1 MSARIEP
8 AQPPYSPEVQAAFD
22 RIMPPGVPPL
32 LLFTTLARDERLY
45 ERFRNGTLLDKGHL
59 TLRQREIVIDRVTA
73 LCHSEYE
80 WGVHVAF
87 FAKRSGFDDAMLR
100 SLVHGSAD
108 DPCWSGEDRLLIRAC
123 DQLHAGSDIND
134 ALWAQLRLTLSE
146 MALVEVLML
155 AGFYRTVSYLTNA
168 LRLPL
173 RKSPR
178 PCGCRYRSMR

>member
-8 AQPPYSPEVQAAFD
+8 ARPPYSPDAQAAFD
-22 RIMPPGVPPL
+22 RIMPPGMPPL

-45 ERFRNGTLLDKGHL
+45 ERFRNGALLDKGHL

-73 LCHSEYE
+73 LCRSEYE
-80 WGVHVAF
+80 WGVHVEF
-87 FAKRSGFDDAMLR
+87 FAKRGGFDDAMLHA
-100 SLVHGSAD
+100 LVHGSAD

-123 DQLHAGSDIND
+123 DQLHAGSDIDD
-134 ALWAQLRLTLSE
+134 ALWAELLVTLSE

-155 AGFYRTVSYLTNA
+155 AGFYRMVSYLTNA

-173 RKSPR
+173 ESHAARFPNKAQ
-178 PCGCRYRSMR
+178 